1 MGEPGRTDKRLLD
14 AYRAEARKIYGRDGL
29 TIPSFGGVQV
39 MAEGGAFVEAT
50 VWVPLLPER
59 E

>member
-1 MGEPGRTDKRLLD
+1 MGEPGRVDKRLLD
-14 AYRAEARKIYGRDGL
+14 TYRDAARKIYERDGL
-29 TIPSFGGVQV
+29 TIPNFGGVQV
-39 MAEGGAFVEAT
+39 MADGAFVEAT